1 MNKIYALVWNR
12 ALGRWSVTCEGARR
26 QRRSGG
32 RKGLLVMAAGLLA
45 LGGLTPAMALPE
57 GGTLVS
63 GSANYDVNGNNL
75 VINQKTDKLIT
86 NWTEFNIAADQSVT
100 FNQPGRDSI
109 ALNRVTGFKGSSIQ
123 GALNANGQVFLINPN
138 GVLIGQGAQV
148 NVGGLVASTRG
159 ISDEDF
165 NNGRYQFSGKSAVE
179 VINDGKITAAEGGY
193 VALLGARV
201 QNNGEVVANGG
212 TVALGAGNDFTLS
225 LGNDNLINLE
235 VKGAAVDALV
245 QNSALLKADGG
256 QVLMLAKSANA
267 LTQAVVNNQ
276 GVIEAN
282 TLSNKGGRI
291 VLDGGERGVVNVGGQ
306 LTAKATATD
315 GDGGTVQTS
324 GAIARVELNAEVDTR
339 SRNGRT
345 GTWVIESNE
354 VKVGSTGVA
363 DSPTLVES
371 TLSQNLNK
379 TSVHL
384 RSRHGD
390 VAVDAPVA
398 WKSGNQ
404 LTLTSAN
411 DVKVNQRI
419 NATAANSRLE
429 LNAAKSVRLD
439 SQVSLTGANSSLGV
453 SYGEQLV
460 VGDKGLVTLSGENA
474 GFDANGKQHKV
485 IQNSQQLQ
493 AIGNKLDDH
502 YVLGNQINGSGS
514 INSIGGDRLFTGSL
528 NGLGNTISGFTINS
542 SGLYAGLFGQSSGT
556 ISDLKLASITVNG
569 QNGSNGFSE
578 IGGLVGRNS
587 GSIDRVS
594 ARDMQVS
601 AESDQ
606 RNKLGGLVG
615 VNYGGSISDSSVA
628 GSLSGGAMTSA
639 VGGVVG
645 ENRFG
650 DVKAGAVS
658 RSSSDVDITTH
669 MHKQIMGGAGGLV
682 GVNNGGLI
690 VDSSSKGTIGTYN
703 PIYNGLNLG
712 GLVGNNQHGTIT
724 GSSSSMTVH
733 GSLGSNIGGLV
744 GVNRSGTISGSSA
757 SGNVYGL
764 GTETAGGL
772 VGLQQNQS
780 VLNNVQAT
788 GNVIDRVG
796 MNLGG
801 LVGKSDDSTIRGY
814 IEAKGQVK
822 GGVKGNVGGLV
833 GSNTG
838 GLIYDAKALGEV
850 EGYASSNI
858 GGLVGY
864 NDGDLVS
871 VAAHGKVFGD
881 TYSSVGGLVG
891 FNANYSNHVIEHAVA
906 TGNVHGT
913 WHSKVGGLVGDNQSL
928 IVNSESRGRVSGGWR
943 TTLGGLVGVNE
954 GRIRG
959 SKSTGKVDT
968 VWGYFQTYH
977 DQVGIN
983 HGTYS
988 SARVPS
994 SLTRLASLTE

>member
-1 MNKIYALVWNR
+1 MNKIYALVWNQ
-12 ALGRWSVTCEGARR
+12 AQGRWSVTCEGARR

-109 ALNRVTGFKGSSIQ
+109 ALNRVTGFKASNIQ

-165 NNGRYQFSGKSAVE
+165 ADGRYQFSGKSAVE
-179 VINDGKITAAEGGY
+179 VINDGKITTAEGGY

-201 QNNGEVVANGG
+201 RNNGEIVANGG
-212 TVALGAGNDFTLS
+212 AVALAAGNDFTLS
-225 LGNDNLINLE
+225 LGNDNLISLQIN
-235 VKGAAVDALV
+235 AAAADALA
-245 QNSALLKADGG
+245 QNTSLLKADGG

-291 VLDGGERGVVNVGGQ
+291 VLDGGERGVVNVGGK
-306 LTAKATATD
+306 LTAKAEATY

-324 GAIARVELNAEVDTR
+324 GAVTRVELNAEVDTR
-339 SRNGRT
+339 SRNDRT

-354 VKVGSTGVA
+354 VKVGATGVA
-363 DSPTLVES
+363 GSPTLVDS
-371 TLSQNLNK
+371 TLSQNLNN
-379 TSVHL
+379 TNVHL
-384 RSRHGD
+384 RSRNGD
-390 VAVDAPVA
+390 VAVDAAVA

-404 LTLTSAN
+404 LTLTSAK

-419 NATAANSRLE
+419 NATGDNSRLE

-439 SQVSLTGANSSLGV
+439 NHVSLTGVNNSLGV
-453 SYGEQLV
+453 NHGEQLV
-460 VGDKGLVTLSGENA
+460 VGNQGLVTLSGENA

-502 YVLGNQINGSGS
+502 YVLGNQIKGSGT
-514 INSIGGDRLFTGSL
+514 INSIGGDQLFTGSL
-528 NGLGNTISGFTINS
+528 NGLGNTISDFTIDS

-569 QNGSNGFSE
+569 QNSRNGFSE

-587 GSIDRVS
+587 GSIARVS
-594 ARDMQVS
+594 ARDMQVN
-601 AESDQ
+601 AESNQ

-615 VNYGGSISDSSVA
+615 VNYGGSIKDSSVS
-628 GSLSGGAMTSA
+628 GSLYGGAHTA
-639 VGGVVG
+639 AIGGVAG

-650 DVKAGAVS
+650 LVKAGIIS
-658 RSSSDVDITTH
+658 GSSSHVDITTH
-669 MHKQIMGGAGGLV
+669 MKRQIMGAAGGLV
-682 GVNNGGLI
+682 GVNNGAVI
-690 VDSSSKGTIGTYN
+690 VNSSSKGSVGTYN
-703 PIYNGLNLG
+703 PLYKGLYLG
-712 GLVGNNQHGTIT
+712 GLVGNNQNGTIT
-724 GSSSSMTVH
+724 GSSSSASVH
-733 GSLGSNIGGLV
+733 GSLGSHIGGLV

-757 SGNVYGL
+757 SGNVYGV
-764 GTETAGGL
+764 GTEAAGGL
-772 VGLQQNQS
+772 VGSQQNQS
-780 VLNNVQAT
+780 VLSNVQAS
-788 GNVIDRVG
+788 GNVIDRAG

-822 GGVKGNVGGLV
+822 GGLKANVGGLV

-838 GLIYDAKALGEV
+838 GLIYDAKALGAV

-864 NDGDLVS
+864 NDGDLIS
-871 VAAHGKVFGD
+871 VEAHGKVFGD

-891 FNANYSNHVIEHAVA
+891 TNTNYTNHIIERAVA
-906 TGNVHGT
+906 TGDVHGT
-913 WHSKVGGLVGDNQSL
+913 WHSKVGGLVGDNQSR
-928 IVNSESRGRVSGGWR
+928 IVNSESRSKVSGGWR
-943 TTLGGLVGVNE
+943 ATLGGLVGVNE
-954 GRIRG
+954 GQIQG
-959 SKSTGKVDT
+959 SKSTVKVDT
-968 VWGYFQTYH
+968 VWHYFQTSG

-983 HGTYS
+983 QGTYS
-988 SARVPS
+988 SVRVPD
-994 SLTRLASLTE
+994 SLTRFASLTE

>member
-1 MNKIYALVWNR
+1 MNKIYALVWNQ
-12 ALGRWSVTCEGARR
+12 AQGRWSVTCEGARR
-26 QRRSGG
+26 RRRSGG

-86 NWTEFNIAADQSVT
+86 NWNEFNIAANQSVT
-100 FNQPGRDSI
+100 FNQPGRESI
-109 ALNRVTGFKGSSIQ
+109 ALNRVTGFKASNIQ

-159 ISDEDF
+159 ISDDDF
-165 NNGRYQFSGKSAVE
+165 NNGRYQFTGKSAVE
-179 VINDGKITAAEGGY
+179 VINDGKITAADGGY

-201 QNNGEVVANGG
+201 RNNGEIVANQGA
-212 TVALGAGNDFTLS
+212 VALGAGNDFTLS
-225 LGNDNLINLE
+225 LGNDNLISLQIN
-235 VKGAAVDALV
+235 GAAADALA
-245 QNSALLKADGG
+245 QNTSLLKADGG
-256 QVLMLAKSANA
+256 QVLMLAKNSNA

-282 TLSNKGGRI
+282 TLSNKDGRI
-291 VLDGGERGVVNVGGQ
+291 VLDGGERGVVNVGGK
-306 LTAKATATD
+306 LTASALATD
-315 GDGGTVQTS
+315 GNGGTVQTS
-324 GAIARVELNAEVDTR
+324 GAVTRVELNAEVDTR
-339 SRNGRT
+339 SRSGRT

-354 VKVGSTGVA
+354 VKVGSTGV
-363 DSPTLVES
+363 SGNPTLIDS
-371 TLSQNLNK
+371 TLSQNLDK
-379 TSVHL
+379 TNLHL
-384 RSRHGD
+384 RSRNGD
-390 VAVDAPVA
+390 VAVDAAVE

-404 LTLTSAN
+404 LTLSAAK

-419 NATAANSRLE
+419 NATGANSRLQ

-439 SQVSLTGANSSLGV
+439 SHVSLTGTSNSLGV
-453 SYGEQLV
+453 NHGEQLI
-460 VGDKGLVTLSGENA
+460 VGDKGLVTLSGGDA

-502 YVLGNQINGSGS
+502 YVLGNQIKGSGS
-514 INSIGGDRLFTGSL
+514 INSIGGDQVFTGSL

-542 SGLYAGLFGQSSGT
+542 SGLYAGLFGQSSGS

-569 QNGSNGFSE
+569 QNSRNGFSE

-587 GSIDRVS
+587 GSIERVS

-601 AESDQ
+601 ANSDQ
-606 RNKLGGLVG
+606 RNKVGGLVG
-615 VNYGGSISDSSVA
+615 VNYGGSIKDSSIA
-628 GSLSGGAMTSA
+628 GSLYGGAHTTA
-639 VGGVVG
+639 IGGVAG

-650 DVKAGAVS
+650 SVRAGLIS
-658 RSSSDVDITTH
+658 GSSSDVDITTK
-669 MHKQIMGGAGGLV
+669 MFKQAMGGAGGLV
-682 GVNNGGLI
+682 GVNKGAVI
-690 VDSSSKGTIGTYN
+690 ADSSSKGTIGTYN
-703 PIYNGLNLG
+703 PLYKGLNLG
-712 GLVGNNQHGTIT
+712 GLVGNNQDGTIT
-724 GSSSSMTVH
+724 GSRSSMTVY
-733 GSLGSNIGGLV
+733 GSLGSHIGGLV
-744 GVNRSGTISGSSA
+744 GFNRSGIIRGSSA
-757 SGNVYGL
+757 SGNVYGA
-764 GTETAGGL
+764 GTEAAGGL
-772 VGLQQNQS
+772 IGSQQNQS
-780 VLNNVQAT
+780 VVSNVQAT
-788 GNVIDRVG
+788 GNVIDLAG

-801 LVGKSDDSTIRGY
+801 LVGKSDDSTISGY
-814 IEAKGQVK
+814 IEAKGEVK
-822 GGVKGNVGGLV
+822 GGAKANVGGLV
-833 GSNTG
+833 GSNIG
-838 GLIYDAKALGEV
+838 GLIYDAKALGAV

-871 VAAHGKVFGD
+871 VEAHGKVFGD

-891 FNANYSNHVIEHAVA
+891 FNSNYSNHVIERAVA

-913 WHSKVGGLVGDNQSL
+913 WHSKVGGLVGDNQSR

-954 GRIRG
+954 GQVQG
-959 SKSTGKVDT
+959 SNSTGKVDT
-968 VWGYFQTYH
+968 VWAYFQTYG
-977 DQVGIN
+977 DQIGIN
-983 HGTYS
+983 HGSYS
-988 SARVPS
+988 SARVS
-994 SLTRLASLTE
+994 SGLMD

>member
-1 MNKIYALVWNR
+1 MNKIYALVWNQ
-12 ALGRWSVTCEGARR
+12 AQGRWSVTCEGARR
-26 QRRSGG
+26 RRRSGG

-86 NWTEFNIAADQSVT
+86 NWNEFNIAANQSVT
-100 FNQPGRDSI
+100 FNQPGRESI
-109 ALNRVTGFKGSSIQ
+109 ALNRVTGFKASNIQ

-159 ISDEDF
+159 ISDDDF
-165 NNGRYQFSGKSAVE
+165 NNGRYQFTGKSAVE
-179 VINDGKITAAEGGY
+179 VINDGKITAADGGY

-201 QNNGEVVANGG
+201 RNNGEIVANQGA
-212 TVALGAGNDFTLS
+212 VALGAGNDFTLS
-225 LGNDNLINLE
+225 LGNDNLISLQIN
-235 VKGAAVDALV
+235 GAAADALA
-245 QNSALLKADGG
+245 QNTSLLKADGG
-256 QVLMLAKSANA
+256 QVLMLAKNSNA

-282 TLSNKGGRI
+282 TLSNKDGRI
-291 VLDGGERGVVNVGGQ
+291 VLDGGERGVVNVGGK
-306 LTAKATATD
+306 LTASALTTD
-315 GDGGTVQTS
+315 GNGGTVQTS
-324 GAIARVELNAEVDTR
+324 GAVTRVELNAEVDTR
-339 SRNGRT
+339 SRSGRT

-354 VKVGSTGVA
+354 VKVGSTGV
-363 DSPTLVES
+363 SGNPTLVES
-371 TLSQNLNK
+371 TLSQNLNN
-379 TSVHL
+379 SNVDL
-384 RSRHGD
+384 RSRNGD
-390 VAVDAPVA
+390 VAVDAAVE

-404 LTLTSAN
+404 LTLSAAK

-419 NATAANSRLE
+419 NATGANSRLE

-439 SQVSLTGANSSLGV
+439 SHVSLTGTSNSLGV
-453 SYGEQLV
+453 NHGEQLI
-460 VGDKGLVTLSGENA
+460 VGDKGLVTLSGGDA

-502 YVLGNQINGSGS
+502 YVLGNQIKGSGS
-514 INSIGGDRLFTGSL
+514 INSIGGDQVFTGSL

-542 SGLYAGLFGQSSGT
+542 SGLYAGLFGQSSGS

-569 QNGSNGFSE
+569 QNSRNGFSE

-587 GSIDRVS
+587 GSIERVS
-594 ARDMQVS
+594 ASDMQVS
-601 AESDQ
+601 ANSDQ
-606 RNKLGGLVG
+606 RNKVGGLVG
-615 VNYGGSISDSSVA
+615 VNYGGSIKDSSIA
-628 GSLSGGAMTSA
+628 GSLYGGAHTTA
-639 VGGVVG
+639 IGGVAG

-650 DVKAGAVS
+650 SVRAGLIS
-658 RSSSDVDITTH
+658 GSSSHVDITTK
-669 MHKQIMGGAGGLV
+669 MFKQAMGGAGGLV
-682 GVNNGGLI
+682 GVNKGAVI
-690 VDSSSKGTIGTYN
+690 ADSSSKGTIGTYN
-703 PIYNGLNLG
+703 PLYKGLNLG
-712 GLVGNNQHGTIT
+712 GLVGNNQDGTIT
-724 GSSSSMTVH
+724 GSRSSMTVY
-733 GSLGSNIGGLV
+733 GALGSHIGGLV
-744 GVNRSGTISGSSA
+744 GFNRSGIIRGSSA
-757 SGNVYGL
+757 SGNVYGV
-764 GTETAGGL
+764 GSEAAGGL
-772 VGLQQNQS
+772 IGSQQNQS
-780 VLNNVQAT
+780 VVSNVQAT
-788 GNVIDRVG
+788 GNVIDLAG

-801 LVGKSDDSTIRGY
+801 LVGKSDDSTISGY

-822 GGVKGNVGGLV
+822 GGAKANVGGLV
-833 GSNTG
+833 GSNIG
-838 GLIYDAKALGEV
+838 GLIYDAKALGAV

-871 VAAHGKVFGD
+871 VEAHGKVFGD

-891 FNANYSNHVIEHAVA
+891 FNSNYSNHVIERAVA

-913 WHSKVGGLVGDNQSL
+913 WHSKVGGLVGDNQSR

-954 GRIRG
+954 GQIQG

-968 VWGYFQTYH
+968 VWAYFQTYG
-977 DQVGIN
+977 DQIGIN
-983 HGTYS
+983 HGSYS
-988 SARVPS
+988 SARVS
-994 SLTRLASLTE
+994 SGLMD

>member
-1 MNKIYALVWNR
+1 MNKIYALVWNQ
-12 ALGRWSVTCEGARR
+12 AQGCWNVTCEGARR
-26 QRRSGG
+26 RRRSGG
-32 RKGLLVMAAGLLA
+32 RKGLLVMAAGLLS
-45 LGGLTPAMALPE
+45 LGGLTPALALPE

-86 NWTEFNIAADQSVT
+86 NWNEFNIASDQSVT

-109 ALNRVTGFKGSSIQ
+109 ALNRVTGFKGSNIQ
-123 GALNANGQVFLINPN
+123 GVLNANGQVFLINPN
-138 GVLIGQGAQV
+138 GVVIGQGAQV
-148 NVGGLVASTRG
+148 NVGGLVASTRS
-159 ISDEDF
+159 ISDQDF
-165 NNGRYQFSGKSAVE
+165 NDGRYQFSGKSAVE
-179 VINDGKITAAEGGY
+179 VINDGKITTDEGGY

-201 QNNGEVVANGG
+201 RNNGEIVADQGA
-212 TVALGAGNDFTLS
+212 VALGAGNDFTLS
-225 LGNDNLINLE
+225 LGHDNLINLE
-235 VKGAAVDALV
+235 VKGAAADALV
-245 QNSALLKADGG
+245 QNAALIKADGG

-267 LTQAVVNNQ
+267 LTQTVVNNQ

-282 TLSNKGGRI
+282 TLSNQGGRI
-291 VLDGGERGVVNVGGQ
+291 VLDGGERGVVNVGGR

-315 GDGGTVQTS
+315 GNGGSVETS
-324 GAIARVELNAEVDTR
+324 GAVTRVELNAEVDTR

-371 TLSQNLNK
+371 TLSQNLNN
-379 TSVHL
+379 TSVNL
-384 RSRHGD
+384 RSRRGD
-390 VAVDAPVA
+390 VTVDAPVA

-404 LTLTSAN
+404 LTLTSAR
-411 DVKVNQRI
+411 DVEVNQRI
-419 NATAANSRLE
+419 DATGANSRLE

-439 SQVSLTGANSSLGV
+439 NQVSLTGANNSLGV
-453 SYGEQLV
+453 KYGEQLV
-460 VGDKGLVTLSGENA
+460 VGAKGQVTLSGENA
-474 GFDANGKQHKV
+474 GFDANGKRHTV

-502 YVLGNQINGSGS
+502 YVLGNQIKGAGS
-514 INSIGGDRLFTGSL
+514 INSIGGDRLFSGSL

-542 SGLYAGLFGQSSGT
+542 SGLYAGLFGQSSGS

-569 QNGSNGFSE
+569 QNSQNGFSE

-587 GSIDRVS
+587 GSIARVS
-594 ARDMQVS
+594 ASDMQVS
-601 AESDQ
+601 VNSDQ
-606 RNKLGGLVG
+606 RNKVGGLAG

-628 GSLSGGAMTSA
+628 GSVSGGAMTSA

-650 DVKAGAVS
+650 DVQAGVVS
-658 RSSSDVDITTH
+658 RSSSHVDITTH
-669 MHKQIMGGAGGLV
+669 MYKQNMGGAGGLV
-682 GVNNGGLI
+682 GVNNGGVI
-690 VDSSSKGTIGTYN
+690 ADSSSKGSIGTYN
-703 PIYNGLNLG
+703 PLYQGLNLG
-712 GLVGNNQHGTIT
+712 GLVGNNQNGTIT
-724 GSSSSMTVH
+724 GSISSMNVY
-733 GSLGSNIGGLV
+733 GSLNSHIGGLV
-744 GVNRSGTISGSSA
+744 GLNRAGTIRGSSA
-757 SGNVYGL
+757 RGNVYGV

-772 VGLQQNQS
+772 IGMQQNQS
-780 VLNNVQAT
+780 QVSNVQAT
-788 GNVIDRVG
+788 GDVIDRVG
-796 MNLGG
+796 TNLGG
-801 LVGKSDDSTIRGY
+801 LIGKSDDSTIRGY
-814 IEAKGQVK
+814 IEAKGDVK
-822 GGVKGNVGGLV
+822 GGMKSNVGGLV
-833 GSNTG
+833 GSNIG
-838 GLIYDAKALGEV
+838 GLIYDAKAQGAV
-850 EGYASSNI
+850 EGYAKSNI

-891 FNANYSNHVIEHAVA
+891 FNADHYNHVIERAVA

-913 WHSKVGGLVGDNQSL
+913 WHSKVGGLVGDNQSR

-943 TTLGGLVGVNE
+943 ATLGGLVGVNE
-954 GRIRG
+954 GQIQG

-968 VWGYFQTYH
+968 VWHYFQSYD

-983 HGTYS
+983 HGSYS
-988 SARVPS
+988 SVRVPD
-994 SLTRLASLTE
+994 SLTPLASLAE